1 MEFDLILVVMLL
13 FCQNLEE
20 RTVFKSQKMTP
31 LNTSKGEINELK
43 PSKSYYQIQKAFVN
57 NHIFSPVELKITNL

>member
-1 MEFDLILVVMLL
+1 MEFNLIVVVMLL

-20 RTVFKSQKMTP
+20 QKVFKSQKMTP

-57 NHIFSPVELKITNL
+57 NQIFPPVEFKI